1 MRVCPNCGKD
11 VELYRELH
19 NITIIEDIT
28 IHSVIDEVCVEYS
41 VDTPDLIKDRGEITE
56 DNIIYRCSYC
66 RHVYEGKNVDSI
78 YFNEMVER
86 KEE

>member
-1 MRVCPNCGKD
+1 MKVCPSCGKD

-28 IHSVIDEVCVEYS
+28 IQSVIDEVCVEYS
-41 VDTPDLIKDRGEITE
+41 VDTPDLMKDRGEITE
-56 DNIIYRCSYC
+56 DNIIYKCSYC

-78 YFNEMVER
+78 YFNEMIE
-86 KEE
+86 KEK